1 MQRDSCNRAE
11 ILDKQLFYR
20 IYSKQ
25 DQKIEGKLAYAEADQ
40 TAEITLTCTGTE
52 YDPFAQEDAG
62 LGVTILKKMAKY
74 LDYIR
79 KEDRNH
85 IRINL

>member
-1 MQRDSCNRAE
+1 MLQNNIEMQLE
-11 ILDKQLFYR
+11 V
-20 IYSKQ
+20 
-25 DQKIEGKLAYAEADQ
+25 AYAEADQ
-40 TAEITLTCTGTE
+40 TAEITLTCTGAA

-74 LDYIR
+74 LDYTR
-79 KEDRNH
+79 KEGRNH